1 MTVEVFCWCGV
12 FTNRFRA
19 TASELLSVVA
29 TAAVVEKRLDFCIKI
44 FSVVRLL
51 V

>member
-1 MTVEVFCWCGV
+1 MEASCWCGV
-12 FTNRFRA
+12 FTNRCRV

-29 TAAVVEKRLDFCIKI
+29 TAPVVEKRLDFCIEM